1 MGKETDRGK
10 KLFLTQVGEI
20 LKWEGEFMTESN
32 WFGYGPKASEIRAFE
47 VIFTSHYPEFCSQNY
62 VNGMKLFPSSIS

>member
-1 MGKETDRGK
+1 
-10 KLFLTQVGEI
+10 
-20 LKWEGEFMTESN
+20 MTESN